1 MYIARYEADDLF
13 GHDNAEHESV
23 LRKSE
28 TNRTYRKTRGRE
40 ENPVLYFTL
49 LGKWLTEQRLGKR
62 VQKGKFLLQKKKL
75 WRAMINTIEEVNLF
89 YSLKIRLFFLEG
101 LHSLFPCSFGFLCQI
116 FHHLLSRIVKFRCL
130 LEFDVSYLNPASP
143 AVILRYM
150 YKDN

>member
-89 YSLKIRLFFLEG
+89 YSLKIRLFFGRPAFIIPL
-101 LHSLFPCSFGFLCQI
+101 LFWISLSDFPS
-116 FHHLLSRIVKFRCL
+116 SIVP
-130 LEFDVSYLNPASP
+130 DS
-143 AVILRYM
+143 
-150 YKDN
+150 

>member
-89 YSLKIRLFFLEG
+89 YSLKIRLFFWKACI
-101 LHSLFPCSFGFLCQI
+101 HYSLA
-116 FHHLLSRIVKFRCL
+116 LLDFSVRFSIIYC
-130 LEFDVSYLNPASP
+130 PG
-143 AVILRYM
+143 
-150 YKDN
+150 